1 MKKQMVL
8 LGLVC
13 LSCACGS
20 SDDSSACDLSA
31 ESIDASKITAV
42 SKGSGSD
49 KSCPELTPADLN
61 DDSGDAGPDDP
72 ACEPTVDK
80 SACTA
85 TSSCTVDGVKSS
97 ASLKKEGSSITG
109 TLSLEGKFGGSE
121 TIMCVY
127 NITAK

>member
-1 MKKQMVL
+1 MKKQMIL

-13 LSCACGS
+13 LVCACGS
-20 SDDSSACDLSA
+20 SDDASSCELSA
-31 ESIDASKITAV
+31 ELIDASKITAV
-42 SKGSGSD
+42 SKASGSD

-72 ACEPTVDK
+72 ACEPTIDK

-85 TSSCTVDGVKSS
+85 ESSCTIDGVKSS

-109 TLSLEGKFGGSE
+109 TFTLEGKFGGAQ
-121 TIMCVY
+121 TVTCAY